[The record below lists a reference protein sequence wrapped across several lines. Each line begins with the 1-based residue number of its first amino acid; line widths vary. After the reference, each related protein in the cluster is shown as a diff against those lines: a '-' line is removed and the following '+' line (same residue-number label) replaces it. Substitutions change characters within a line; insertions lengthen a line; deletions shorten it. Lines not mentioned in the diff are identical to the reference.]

1 MKIIN
6 LEKHWEDVER
16 KKKKNNLLL
25 SLCTLAKNVPSAR
38 INLGTTVIFML
49 SDFFPVFSFGIL
61 FPFKFIPLSIETPTT
76 PKNLLI
82 FLFIE
87 VIKNLFFS
95 FPSLLF
101 ITRYISNY
109 YRIFYSF
116 VFLLLF
122 YFHSTILISLCY
134 FQLNF
139 CFPIYIIKLKT
150 SGFYSNNFSNFSNNY
165 CCSFSIFFSF
175 CLFFRRHLFHFSLYT
190 ICFQFCSILFFIH
203 NLIVIYSFG
212 GFPFLPG
219 IAFFLSNIFSQF
231 IFSLHGNLIRLK
243 PVFFVIT
250 CMFSNYF

>member
-87 VIKNLFFS
+87 VIKNLFF
-95 FPSLLF
+95 
-101 ITRYISNY
+101 
-109 YRIFYSF
+109 
-116 VFLLLF
+116 FL
-122 YFHSTILISLCY
+122 
-134 FQLNF
+134 
-139 CFPIYIIKLKT
+139 
-150 SGFYSNNFSNFSNNY
+150 
-165 CCSFSIFFSF
+165 
-175 CLFFRRHLFHFSLYT
+175 
-190 ICFQFCSILFFIH
+190 
-203 NLIVIYSFG
+203 
-212 GFPFLPG
+212 FLPFYLLHVILVII
-219 IAFFLSNIFSQF
+219 IAFFILSFFYYFF
-231 IFSLHGNLIRLK
+231 IFIQQSLFPSVIFNLTS
-243 PVFFVIT
+243 VFPST
-250 CMFSNYF
+250 SSS